1 MNDKHNKKLS
11 FHHDRK
17 HVKNISYAHVS
28 FCYYQAAEEAAEA
41 DTATEPPFSKG
52 TLLVGQPFV
61 MSITV
66 LQAQGIPIPYTDVFC
81 QIR

>member
-41 DTATEPPFSKG
+41 DTATEPPG

-66 LQAQGIPIPYTDVFC
+66 LQAQGIPVPYTDVFC

>member
-17 HVKNISYAHVS
+17 HVIFNADVS

-66 LQAQGIPIPYTDVFC
+66 LQAQGIPVPYTDVFC